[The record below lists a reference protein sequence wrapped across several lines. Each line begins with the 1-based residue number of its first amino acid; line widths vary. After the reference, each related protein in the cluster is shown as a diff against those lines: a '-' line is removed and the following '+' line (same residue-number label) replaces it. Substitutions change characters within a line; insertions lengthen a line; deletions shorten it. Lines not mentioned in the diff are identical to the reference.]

1 MRHGGD
7 DVATSSQSDRKRRGG
22 GPPLGLVGLAA
33 LVALVGAYLGDCIPG
48 LGAGGSPGAPPR
60 ESAPPPSSSLP
71 EDDANEAPA
80 KEFSIVVT
88 GERCDAGSGA
98 APCPEV
104 CAGLDASQ
112 AATSTVV
119 IDATAGTH
127 GAVEALRAC
136 LIEAGFTDL
145 RVRSE

>member
-1 MRHGGD
+1 M
-7 DVATSSQSDRKRRGG
+7 ATSSQSDRKRRRG
-22 GPPLGLVGLAA
+22 GPPLGLLGLAA

-48 LGAGGSPGAPPR
+48 LGAGGSP
-60 ESAPPPSSSLP
+60 SAPSSEAVTPPSSTLP
-71 EDDANEAPA
+71 ADDADPAEAETKA
-80 KEFSIVVT
+80 QLSIVVT

-104 CAGLDASQ
+104 CAGLDASR
-112 AATSTVV
+112 AAASTVV

-127 GAVEALRAC
+127 GTVEALRTC
-136 LIEAGFTDL
+136 LAEAGFTDL